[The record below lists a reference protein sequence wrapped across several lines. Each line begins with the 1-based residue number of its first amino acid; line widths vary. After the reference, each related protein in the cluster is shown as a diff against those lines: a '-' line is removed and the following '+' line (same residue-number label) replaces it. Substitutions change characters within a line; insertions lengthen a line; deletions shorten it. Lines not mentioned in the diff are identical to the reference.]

1 MIGRIQPRIFHI
13 GLKRHFISLKRR
25 MVLLINHGAVKDS
38 TFSPGTVYLE
48 GKARP
53 SQDLSTSS
61 EVSVKLEVEDFP
73 LFEDRKSGPSQLF
86 GSIETSLSDMKVN
99 SPQSFKK
106 IVDGGEDIK
115 PNTYHDFGEAS
126 I

>member
-1 MIGRIQPRIFHI
+1 MFIQILHHFLSLRI
-13 GLKRHFISLKRR
+13 
-25 MVLLINHGAVKDS
+25 A
-38 TFSPGTVYLE
+38 GTVSLNNVRFQIV
-48 GKARP
+48 ASFRN
-53 SQDLSTSS
+53 
-61 EVSVKLEVEDFP
+61 EVEDFP

-106 IVDGGEDIK
+106 IVDGDEDIK